1 MAQVTWRTS
10 DELVK
15 QIQNLAL
22 AEGLSMNEF
31 LNRVMTAAAQ
41 SDENDPL
48 AARLRNR
55 LRSAGLLATGTPNG
69 PRPSDVEI
77 ARSRAAAGSG
87 IPLSEIVSAMRE

>member
-15 QIQNLAL
+15 QVQNLAL

-31 LNRVMTAAAQ
+31 LNRVMTVAAQ
-41 SDENDPL
+41 SDESDPL

-55 LRSAGLLATGTPNG
+55 LRAAGLLATGTPNG
-69 PRPSDVEI
+69 PRPSGAEI
-77 ARSRAAAGSG
+77 ARARAAAGSG
-87 IPLSEIVSAMRE
+87 VPLSEIVSTMRE